1 MNAPPLLPTTAVLA
15 LAWLPLWNQLRSD
28 WAINPQYAYGFA
40 VPPLALA
47 LLARRWPTRPAPAPG
62 PGGRDLTWFLFG
74 ALVLLAPLRLIEE
87 ANPEWRLVLWA
98 HAAGLAGFTL
108 ALFQHVGG
116 AAWRRHLTF
125 PVLFLLVAVPW
136 PVWLEQTVIQNLMR
150 GVASVTVELA
160 GLVDLPALRH
170 GNLIE
175 ISTGLV
181 GVDEAC
187 SGVRSVQT
195 TLMVALFL
203 GELYGFSGA
212 RRTGL
217 VAAGLLIALPANVG
231 RTFFLV
237 WVAAR
242 QGFDAMH
249 RAHDGAGM
257 VVISLVLP
265 TLWGVAL
272 WLRRGAT
279 PAPTGNSAET
289 PSTSA
294 RPRWL
299 TVKSAALLLAVL
311 ALTEGGTEA
320 WYRAHEQT
328 IVANQ
333 RWAIAW
339 PTTQSSFD
347 EVEISDTARALLRCD
362 TGRGA
367 RWLDA
372 QAHQWQMY
380 FLRWEP
386 GKNSAQLAKGHTPDI
401 CLPGTG
407 HRLRAEHSPLRLP
420 VRGLELPF
428 RHYEFEAG
436 GRTLFVFYC
445 LWEDRSPTAASGT
458 EDGTSGSRL
467 DAVRAGRRHLGQ
479 QVLELAVEGPAT
491 AAESVA
497 ALRGQLE
504 NLVARG
510 ARVH

>member
-1 MNAPPLLPTTAVLA
+1 MNPAPLWPTLAVLA
-15 LAWLPLWNQLRSD
+15 VVWLPLFNQLHSD

-47 LLARRWPTRPAPAPG
+47 LLARRWQTRPAPAPDARG
-62 PGGRDLTWFLFG
+62 ATWLLLG
-74 ALVLLAPLRLIEE
+74 VLVLLAPLRLIEE

-98 HAAGLAGFTL
+98 HALGLAGFTL
-108 ALFQHVGG
+108 ALLQQLGG
-116 AAWRRHLTF
+116 AAWRRHLAF
-125 PVLFLLVAVPW
+125 PVGFLLMAVPW
-136 PVWLEQTVIQNLMR
+136 PIRLEQAVIQNLMR

-160 GLVDLPALRH
+160 GLMDIPALRH

-195 TLMVALFL
+195 TLMVAIFL
-203 GELYGFSGA
+203 GELYWFSAA
-212 RRTGL
+212 RRTAL
-217 VAAGLLIALPANVG
+217 VAAGLLVALPANVG

-257 VVISLVLP
+257 VVIALVLP

-272 WLRRGAT
+272 LLRRGAAARAAAAE
-279 PAPTGNSAET
+279 PASAG
-289 PSTSA
+289 A
-294 RPRWL
+294 APRWL
-299 TVKSAALLLAVL
+299 PWRTAAAVL
-311 ALTEGGTEA
+311 VLVALTEAGTEA
-320 WYRAHEQT
+320 WYRAHEQHA
-328 IVANQ
+328 VPNA
-333 RWAIAW
+333 RWTIAW
-339 PTTQSSFD
+339 PTSQSAFG
-347 EVEISDTARALLRCD
+347 EVEISDTARAILRCD
-362 TGRGA
+362 TGRGVSW
-367 RWLDA
+367 RDA
-372 QAHQWQMY
+372 AAHQWQMF

-407 HRLRAEHSPLRLP
+407 HRLRAEHSA
-420 VRGLELPF
+420 VRINVHGLELPF
-428 RHYEFEAG
+428 RHYEFGAG

-445 LWEDRSPTAASGT
+445 LWEDRAIAAAVA
-458 EDGTSGSRL
+458 EDGTVGSRL
-467 DAVRAGRRHLGQ
+467 EAVRAGRRHLGQ

-504 NLVARG
+504 HLIAR
-510 ARVH
+510 